1 MNLREDLRVTDGA
14 RASEFETHR
23 RRLTGLAYRM
33 LGSWTEAED
42 AVQETWLRYAATP
55 EVQNPAA
62 WLTTVCARIC
72 LDQLRSARVRREAY
86 VGPWLPEPLV
96 ERLPAPDADPAETA
110 ERMDAVSV
118 ALLLVLERLRPEQRV
133 AFVLHD
139 VFAVPFDQIAAVL
152 GTSPEAARQMASRAR
167 RTVAD
172 DRAARHRTDLAE
184 QRRVVSAFL
193 AAAQRGDLRALA
205 AALAPDVVMVGDG
218 GGVVGAAR
226 HPVEGAERVARFLR
240 GLFRR
245 GALVGTFTYEPVL
258 VNGDFGLAVE
268 ARPNPGEALPGPAGI
283 ARRPDEPQR
292 YILSFAIADGRVVA
306 IYDQLNPE
314 KLTHVRVWA

>member
-1 MNLREDLRVTDGA
+1 VSDGA
-14 RASEFETHR
+14 RTDEFETHR

-33 LGSWTEAED
+33 LGSWSEAED

-55 EVQNPAA
+55 EVDHPAA

-96 ERLPAPDADPAETA
+96 ERLPAEDGDPAEA
-110 ERMDAVSV
+110 VERADAVSV

-139 VFAVPFDQIAAVL
+139 AFAVPFDQIAAVL

-167 RTVAD
+167 RAVAD
-172 DRAARHRTDLAE
+172 DRAARHHPDLAE
-184 QRRVVSAFL
+184 QRRVVGAFL

-218 GGVVGAAR
+218 GGASAAAR
-226 HPVEGAERVARFLR
+226 HPVEGVERVARFIR

-245 GALVGTFTYEPVL
+245 AAAIGTVTFQPVL

-268 ARPNPGEALPGPAGI
+268 ARPKPGQSLPVPAGRP
-283 ARRPDEPQR
+283 ARPDEAQR
-292 YILSFAIADGRVVA
+292 YILSFAVADGRIVG

-314 KLTHVRVWA
+314 KLARVRAWG